1 MDSDTLSVVSGVSGR
16 EGRAGSLAATKLV
29 LQGSLQERLTQLD
42 QRETELLE
50 EIQRLKLIIKRLRD
64 EKRKHADEG

>member
-1 MDSDTLSVVSGVSGR
+1 MSVVFGVSGR